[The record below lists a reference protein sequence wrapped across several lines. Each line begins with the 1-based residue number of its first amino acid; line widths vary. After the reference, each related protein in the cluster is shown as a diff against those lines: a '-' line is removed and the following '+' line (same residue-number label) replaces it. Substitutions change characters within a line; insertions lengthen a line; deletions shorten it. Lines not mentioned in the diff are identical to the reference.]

1 MRTVITGATGG
12 IGEAIAERLATDPG
26 AKLALIVRDASRA
39 QPLAERLRSIGA
51 DVQLITTDIS
61 DPAVAPDAIAAS
73 RDAMNGIDALV
84 VSSGSIANDG
94 VMHELTPE
102 RFQAA
107 FDINTRPLFLLAQAA
122 YPELK
127 ANRGAIVAVSSAGGV
142 HPVQGLGAYSASK
155 AALVMLAKQMALE
168 WGPDGIRVNCVSP
181 GPTAT
186 AMAPAYADPAI
197 RARRASTL
205 PLLRINEPE
214 DIAAAVA
221 YLLGEGGR
229 GITGVDLMIDGG
241 MSVTTM
247 QLSGGGLGRGA
258 E

>member
-12 IGEAIAERLATDPG
+12 IGEATAQRLAAEAG
-26 AKLALIVRDASRA
+26 AQVALVVRDLSRA
-39 QPLAERLRSIGA
+39 AGISDRLRLAGA
-51 DVQLITTDIS
+51 DVHIIMADVA
-61 DPAVAPDAIAAS
+61 DPAAAASAIAAA
-73 RDAMNGIDALV
+73 DQAMGGIDALV
-84 VSSGSIANDG
+84 ISSGSIANEGAMCD
-94 VMHELTPE
+94 LTPD

-107 FDINTRPLFLLAQAA
+107 FDINTRPLFLFGQAA
-122 YPELK
+122 YPSLK
-127 ANRGAIVAVSSAGGV
+127 ASRGAIVAVSSAGGV

-155 AALVMLAKQMALE
+155 AALVMLARQMALE

-197 RARRASTL
+197 RGRRASTL
-205 PLLRINEPE
+205 PLRRINEPE
-214 DIAAAVA
+214 DVAAAVA
-221 YLLGEGGR
+221 FLLGEGGR
-229 GITGVDLMIDGG
+229 GITGVDLMIDNG